1 MERTA
6 KLLIN
11 LLENYYSAVKE
22 SGEINEQW
30 FIDFLDELNEIS
42 VRN

>member
-11 LLENYYSAVKE
+11 LLENYYNAVKE
-22 SGEINEQW
+22 SGEINEMW
-30 FIDFLDELNEIS
+30 FLDFLDALNEIS